1 MSITKNNIST
11 KYNPNQDKLVY
22 ASSTPDIP
30 YLFQEYNRSTQNGG
44 NVANIMEND
53 DIRLSRWAG
62 QTSDG
67 KKHSES
73 RMEGDGAFPFE
84 GASDVRCRLVDR
96 TINDIV
102 AMLMTTFDRCK
113 VKVKGTEY
121 NDYDFAGSANV
132 LMDWLTQSKI
142 RQELHAEAELLA
154 QYTQQYGWS
163 GLHILWEQETAL
175 RNQTIRIDEIAAISM
190 QAKQQGGGSALA
202 DLADAIQNPEQEQYA
217 CDLIQQ
223 YLNDVD
229 EKSVRKAVKDLR
241 ETGKAEIPEK
251 YISKNS
257 PSVVAL
263 KPFDEISFPP
273 ETINIQDA
281 RVIFRRV
288 FMTEMEIRSQAAQ
301 YGWSEDFVNQAV
313 SVAGLRSNFHD
324 PNILPAA
331 TLINYQINRNMHLIE
346 VVYSYSRL
354 INEDGTQGIYCTIF
368 CPRAGSDI
376 YASHELLGYAHN
388 KYPFVIYRRERI
400 RRPIQESRGVPE
412 VAMTDQFEIK
422 AQHDSIRDRTAFTT
436 MPPILVKKRL
446 GGINKIAPGIH
457 LPVTS
462 PDDYRFMPPPQSET
476 QTAFNLINVVEQN
489 HAAYFGIYHP
499 NIPPQRTQLTQQHI
513 VNNWLDVWSES
524 FNMLFA
530 LCLQYL
536 DPADIE
542 SITNKPIPQNM
553 SAISNQF
560 DFQIKYDVREIDT
573 DFVMEK
579 LKAIMQFVMP
589 LDSAGVIDKSKLV
602 RAAIEAIDPDKAK
615 DLIVEQAS
623 ASQMLYKDIQSD
635 VGLMMLGNEANY
647 VENDPTA
654 QTKLQYLQDIM
665 GKNPK
670 AKQQMQGD
678 EHFRALLENYVKNLQ
693 MSISQQQNKQIGR
706 TGVTPV
712 GQQAASAMQGQIKQ
726 AEQMQGQ
733 QMQGQDMQQQQPQ

>member
-22 ASSTPDIP
+22 ASEKPDVP
-30 YLFQEYNRSTQNGG
+30 YLWQEYNRSTQNGG

-73 RMEGDGAFPFE
+73 RLEGDSAFPFE
-84 GASDVRCRLVDR
+84 GASDVRCRIVDR

-113 VKVKGTEY
+113 VKAKGTEY

-132 LMDWLTQSKI
+132 LMDWLTQSKL
-142 RQELHAEAELLA
+142 RQELRSEAELLA
-154 QYTQQYGWS
+154 QYTQQYGWA
-163 GLHILWEQETAL
+163 GLHVMWEQESAL
-175 RNQTIRIDEIAAISM
+175 RFQTIRIDEIAQLSQ
-190 QAKQQGGGSALA
+190 QAEQSGSSLK
-202 DLADAIQNPEQEQYA
+202 DLANAIMNPEQEQYA
-217 CDLIQQ
+217 IDLITQ
-223 YLNDVD
+223 YLTDV
-229 EKSVRKAVKDLR
+229 EPKAVKQAVRDLR
-241 ETGKAEIPEK
+241 ETGKAEIPET
-251 YISKNS
+251 YISKNL

-273 ETINIQDA
+273 ETIDIQDA

-301 YGWSEDFVNQAV
+301 YEWSEEFVNQAV
-313 SVAGLRSNFHD
+313 SVAGLRTNFHD

-346 VVYSYSRL
+346 VVYAYSRL
-354 INEDGTQGIYCTIF
+354 INKDGTQGIYCTIF
-368 CPRAGSDI
+368 CPRSGSDI

-388 KYPFVIYRRERI
+388 KYPFICYRREKI

-457 LPVTS
+457 LPVTT
-462 PDDYRFMPPPQSET
+462 PDDYRFMTPPQSET
-476 QTAFNLINVVEQN
+476 QTAFNLINIVEQN

-499 NIPPQRTQLTQQHI
+499 NIQPQRTQVTQQYI
-513 VNNWLDVWSES
+513 VNNWLDVWSEC
-524 FNMLFA
+524 FNMMFS

-536 DPADIE
+536 DPAEIE
-542 SITNKPIPQNM
+542 AITNKPMPQNM
-553 SAISNQF
+553 SAISNQY

-573 DFVMEK
+573 DFVMQK
-579 LKAIMQFVMP
+579 LQAIMQFVMP
-589 LDSAGVIDKSKLV
+589 LDSAGIIDKSKLV

-635 VGLMMLGNEANY
+635 IGLMMLGNEANY

-670 AKQQMQGD
+670 AQQQMQGD
-678 EHFRALLENYVKNLQ
+678 QHFRALVDNYVKNLQ
-693 MSISQQQNKQIGR
+693 MSVSQQQNKQIGR

-712 GQQAASAMQGQIKQ
+712 GEQAGQQMQGQIKQ
-726 AEQMQGQ
+726 AEQMQAEQESQ
-733 QMQGQDMQQQQPQ
+733 QGM

>member
-22 ASSTPDIP
+22 ASETPDIP
-30 YLFQEYNRSTQNGG
+30 YLWQEYNRSTQNGG

-73 RMEGDGAFPFE
+73 RMEGDAAFPFE
-84 GASDVRCRLVDR
+84 GASDVRCRLIDR
-96 TINDIV
+96 TINDTV

-113 VKVKGTEY
+113 VKVKGTEF
-121 NDYDFAGSANV
+121 NDYDFAGSANI
-132 LMDWLTQSKI
+132 LMDWLTQSKL
-142 RQELHAEAELLA
+142 RQELRAEADLLA

-163 GLHILWEQETAL
+163 GLHVMWEQEMAL
-175 RNQTIRIDEIAAISM
+175 RYQTIRIDEIAQLSQ
-190 QAKQQGGGSALA
+190 QAEQSGSSLK
-202 DLADAIQNPEQEQYA
+202 DLANAIMNPEQEQYA
-217 CDLIQQ
+217 IDLISQ
-223 YLNDVD
+223 YLTDVKPKD
-229 EKSVRKAVKDLR
+229 IKKAVRELR
-241 ETGKAEIPEK
+241 ETGKADIPEA
-251 YISKNS
+251 YVSKNI

-273 ETINIQDA
+273 ETIDIQDA
-281 RVIFRRV
+281 RVIFRRT

-301 YGWSEDFVNQAV
+301 YEWSEEFVNQAV
-313 SVAGLRSNFHD
+313 SVAGLRTNFHD

-331 TLINYQINRNMHLIE
+331 TLINYQINRNEHLIE
-346 VVYSYSRL
+346 VVYAYSRL
-354 INEDGTQGIYCTIF
+354 INKDGTQGIYCTIF

-400 RRPIQESRGVPE
+400 RRPIQESRGIPE

-457 LPVTS
+457 LPVTT
-462 PDDYRFMPPPQSET
+462 PDDYKFMTPPQSET
-476 QTAFNLINVVEQN
+476 QTAFNLINIVEQN

-499 NIPPQRTQLTQQHI
+499 NVPPQRTQTTQQYI
-513 VNNWLDVWSES
+513 VNNWLDVWSETFGMMFS
-524 FNMLFA
+524 

-536 DPADIE
+536 DPAEIE
-542 SITNKPIPQNM
+542 SITNKPMPQNM

-573 DFVMEK
+573 DFVMQK
-579 LKAIMQFVMP
+579 LQAIMQFVMP

-635 VGLMMLGNEANY
+635 IGLMMLGNEANY

-670 AKQQMQGD
+670 AQQAMQGD
-678 EHFRALLENYVKNLQ
+678 QHFRALLDNYVKNLQ
-693 MSISQQQNKQIGR
+693 MSVSQQQNKQVGR

-712 GQQAASAMQGQIKQ
+712 GQQAASAMEGQIKQ
-726 AEQMQGQ
+726 AEQMQKEQ
-733 QMQGQDMQQQQPQ
+733 ESQMGM

>member
-22 ASSTPDIP
+22 ASEKPDVP
-30 YLFQEYNRSTQNGG
+30 YLWQEYNRSTQNGG

-73 RMEGDGAFPFE
+73 RMEGDAAFPFE

-132 LMDWLTQSKI
+132 LMDWLTQSKL
-142 RQELHAEAELLA
+142 RQELRSEAELLA
-154 QYTQQYGWS
+154 QYTQQYGWA
-163 GLHILWEQETAL
+163 GLHVMWEQESAL
-175 RNQTIRIDEIAAISM
+175 RFQTIRIDEIAQLSQ
-190 QAKQQGGGSALA
+190 QAEQSGSSLK
-202 DLADAIQNPEQEQYA
+202 DLANAIMNPEQEQYA
-217 CDLIQQ
+217 IDLITQ
-223 YLNDVD
+223 YLTDV
-229 EKSVRKAVKDLR
+229 EPKAVKQAVRDLR
-241 ETGKAEIPEK
+241 ETGKAEIPET
-251 YISKNS
+251 YISKNL

-273 ETINIQDA
+273 ETIDIQDA

-301 YGWSEDFVNQAV
+301 YGWSEEFVNQAV
-313 SVAGLRSNFHD
+313 SVAGLRTNFHD

-346 VVYSYSRL
+346 VVYAYSRL
-354 INEDGTQGIYCTIF
+354 INKDGTQGIYCTIF

-388 KYPFVIYRRERI
+388 KYPFICYRREKI

-457 LPVTS
+457 LPVTT
-462 PDDYRFMPPPQSET
+462 PDDYKFMTPPQSET
-476 QTAFNLINVVEQN
+476 QTAFNLINIVEQN

-499 NIPPQRTQLTQQHI
+499 NIQPQRTQVTQQYI
-513 VNNWLDVWSES
+513 VNNWLDVWSEC
-524 FNMLFA
+524 FNMMFS

-536 DPADIE
+536 DPAEIE
-542 SITNKPIPQNM
+542 AITNKPMPQNM

-573 DFVMEK
+573 DFVMQK
-579 LKAIMQFVMP
+579 LQAIMQFVMP
-589 LDSAGVIDKSKLV
+589 LDSAGIIDKSKLV

-635 VGLMMLGNEANY
+635 IGLMMLGNEANY

-670 AKQQMQGD
+670 AQQQMQGD
-678 EHFRALLENYVKNLQ
+678 QHFRALVDNYIKNLQ
-693 MSISQQQNKQIGR
+693 MSVSQQQNKQIGR

-712 GQQAASAMQGQIKQ
+712 GQQAASAMQGQIQQ
-726 AEQMQGQ
+726 AEQMQKEQESQ
-733 QMQGQDMQQQQPQ
+733 QGM

>member
-22 ASSTPDIP
+22 ASEKPDVP
-30 YLFQEYNRSTQNGG
+30 YLWQEYNRSTQNGG

-73 RMEGDGAFPFE
+73 RMEGDSAFPFE

-132 LMDWLTQSKI
+132 LMDWLTQSKL
-142 RQELHAEAELLA
+142 RQELRSEAELLA

-163 GLHILWEQETAL
+163 AMHIMWEQESAL
-175 RNQTIRIDEIAAISM
+175 RYQTIRIDEIAQLSQ
-190 QAKQQGGGSALA
+190 QAEQSGSSLK
-202 DLADAIQNPEQEQYA
+202 DLANAIQNPEQEQYA
-217 CDLIQQ
+217 IDLITQ
-223 YLNDVD
+223 YLTDV
-229 EKSVRKAVKDLR
+229 EPKAVKKAVRDLR
-241 ETGKAEIPEK
+241 ETGKAEIPET
-251 YISKNS
+251 YISKNL

-273 ETINIQDA
+273 ETIDIQDA

-301 YGWSEDFVNQAV
+301 YEWSEEFVNQAV
-313 SVAGLRSNFHD
+313 SVAGLRTNFHD

-346 VVYSYSRL
+346 VVYAYSRL

-457 LPVTS
+457 LPVTT
-462 PDDYRFMPPPQSET
+462 PDDYKFMTPPQSET
-476 QTAFNLINVVEQN
+476 QTAFNLINIVEQN

-499 NIPPQRTQLTQQHI
+499 NIQPQRTQVTQQYV
-513 VNNWLDVWSES
+513 VNNWLDVWSET
-524 FNMLFA
+524 FNMMFS

-536 DPADIE
+536 DPAEIE
-542 SITNKPIPQNM
+542 SITNKPMPQNM

-573 DFVMEK
+573 DFVMQK
-579 LKAIMQFVMP
+579 LQAIMQFVMP
-589 LDSAGVIDKSKLV
+589 LDSAGIIDKSKLV

-635 VGLMMLGNEANY
+635 IGLMMLGNEAQY

-678 EHFRALLENYVKNLQ
+678 QHFRALVDNYVKNLQ
-693 MSISQQQNKQIGR
+693 MSVSQQQNKQIGR

-712 GQQAASAMQGQIKQ
+712 GQQAASAMQNQIQQ
-726 AEQMQGQ
+726 AEQMQKEQESQ
-733 QMQGQDMQQQQPQ
+733 QGM

>member
-1 MSITKNNIST
+1 MSKNKNNIST

-22 ASSTPDIP
+22 ASETPDIP
-30 YLFQEYNRSTQNGG
+30 YLWQEYNRSTQNGG

-62 QTSDG
+62 QTADG

-73 RMEGDGAFPFE
+73 RLEGDAAFPFE

-113 VKVKGTEY
+113 VKVKGTEF
-121 NDYDFAGSANV
+121 NDYDFAGSANI
-132 LMDWLTQSKI
+132 LMDWLTQSKL
-142 RQELHAEAELLA
+142 RNELRSEAELLA

-163 GLHILWEQETAL
+163 GLHIIWEQESAL
-175 RNQTIRIDEIAAISM
+175 RYQTIRMDEINALCQKA
-190 QAKQQGGGSALA
+190 QQGGSTSSLK
-202 DLADAIQNPEQEQYA
+202 DLATAIMAPEQEQYA
-217 CDLIQQ
+217 VDLITQ
-223 YLNDVD
+223 YLADVD
-229 EKSVRKAVKDLR
+229 ENDVKKAVRDLR
-241 ETGKAEIPEK
+241 ETGKAEIPET
-251 YISKNS
+251 YVSKNM
-257 PSVVAL
+257 PTVVSL

-313 SVAGLRSNFHD
+313 SVAGLRTNFHD

-346 VVYSYSRL
+346 VVYAYSRL
-354 INEDGTQGIYCTIF
+354 IKEDGTQGIYCTIF
-368 CPRAGSDI
+368 CPRAGSEI

-388 KYPFVIYRRERI
+388 KYPFVIYRRERL

-412 VAMTDQFEIK
+412 VAMTDQYEIK

-436 MPPILVKKRL
+436 MPPVLVKKRY

-457 LPVTS
+457 LPITS
-462 PDDYRFMPPPQSET
+462 PDDYKFMTPPQSET
-476 QTAFNLINVVEQN
+476 ATAFNLINIVEQN

-499 NIPPQRTQLTQQHI
+499 NIPPQRTQVTQQYI
-513 VNNWLDVWSES
+513 VNNWLDVWSEA
-524 FNMLFA
+524 FNMLFS

-536 DPADIE
+536 DPAEIE

-553 SAISNQF
+553 SAISNQY

-635 VGLMMLGNEANY
+635 IGLMMLGNEANY
-647 VENDPTA
+647 VENDPSA

-670 AKQQMQGD
+670 AQQQMKSDQ
-678 EHFRALLENYVKNLQ
+678 HFRALLDNYVKNLQ
-693 MSISQQQNKQIGR
+693 MSVSQQQNKQIGR

-712 GQQAASAMQGQIKQ
+712 GQQAASAMQGQIQQ
-726 AEQMQGQ
+726 AEQIQKEQ
-733 QMQGQDMQQQQPQ
+733 ESQQPQ